1 MRLASVRP
9 TCLGRCQHLCTPGRS
24 VRPSGCQ
31 CHRPAESSGAASGSL
46 AASSPPLG
54 AERPALPLRK
64 APGAVLLRKG
74 PCAGLLN
81 PQAYTLTPSGRG
93 PWCLWSKTYLLNP
106 KQKLLDSKATQGIEP
121 KIEPVTEALTR
132 RNAVPNAAPPA
143 SPDVCL
149 TLLARTRYR
158 FCPLLRCAGHSW
170 PSDQR
175 QETGHANKCRSVV
188 AAASIS
194 QKHRRSVAR

>member
-1 MRLASVRP
+1 MALRPSQHAAPSRLSTGVARW
-9 TCLGRCQHLCTPGRS
+9 QKTPG
-24 VRPSGCQ
+24 
-31 CHRPAESSGAASGSL
+31 
-46 AASSPPLG
+46 
-54 AERPALPLRK
+54 
-64 APGAVLLRKG
+64 APGAFKEGAL
-74 PCAGLLN
+74 
-81 PQAYTLTPSGRG
+81 RG
-93 PWCLWSKTYLLNP
+93 PAQPPSSHANTQRQGAMVFWIQKVRFGSKTYLLNP

-149 TLLARTRYR
+149 TPLARTRYR

-175 QETGHANKCRSVV
+175 QETGHANKCSAPR
-188 AAASIS
+188 IR
-194 QKHRRSVAR
+194 RRSSQHLAEASALGGPMKDRL

>member
-1 MRLASVRP
+1 MPPARRVVGGSFRIPRSVLPATGRGKARLATQKSPR
-9 TCLGRCQHLCTPGRS
+9 
-24 VRPSGCQ
+24 
-31 CHRPAESSGAASGSL
+31 SGAFKE
-46 AASSPPLG
+46 G
-54 AERPALPLRK
+54 AL
-64 APGAVLLRKG
+64 
-74 PCAGLLN
+74 
-81 PQAYTLTPSGRG
+81 RG
-93 PWCLWSKTYLLNP
+93 PAQPPSLHANTQRQGPMVVWIQKVRSGSKTYLLNP

-149 TLLARTRYR
+149 TPLARTRYR

-175 QETGHANKCRSVV
+175 QETGHANKCS
-188 AAASIS
+188 ASQPPAS
-194 QKHRRSVAR
+194 RRSIGARWPEERSALEMAYSGGDRSHTKGHA

>member
-1 MRLASVRP
+1 MAL
-9 TCLGRCQHLCTPGRS
+9 
-24 VRPSGCQ
+24 RPSGSQ
-31 CHRPAESSGAASGSL
+31 HAPSRLSTGATQKSPRSGAFKE
-46 AASSPPLG
+46 G
-54 AERPALPLRK
+54 AL
-64 APGAVLLRKG
+64 
-74 PCAGLLN
+74 
-81 PQAYTLTPSGRG
+81 RG
-93 PWCLWSKTYLLNP
+93 PAQPPSLHANTQRQGAMVFWIQKVRFGSKTYLLNP

-175 QETGHANKCRSVV
+175 QETGHANKCSASQPTASRRRIGARWPDEGSAAEMAYSGGDRSQTKGR
-188 AAASIS
+188 A
-194 QKHRRSVAR
+194 

>member
-1 MRLASVRP
+1 MALRPSQHAAPSRLSTGVAHW
-9 TCLGRCQHLCTPGRS
+9 QKTPG
-24 VRPSGCQ
+24 
-31 CHRPAESSGAASGSL
+31 AAHS
-46 AASSPPLG
+46 
-54 AERPALPLRK
+54 
-64 APGAVLLRKG
+64 RKG

-175 QETGHANKCRSVV
+175 QETGHANKCS
-188 AAASIS
+188 ASQPPAS
-194 QKHRRSVAR
+194 RRSIGARWPEERSALEMAYSGGDRSHTKGHA

>member
-1 MRLASVRP
+1 MAL
-9 TCLGRCQHLCTPGRS
+9 
-24 VRPSGCQ
+24 RPSQHAAPSRLSTGVA
-31 CHRPAESSGAASGSL
+31 PLAENPRGGAFKE
-46 AASSPPLG
+46 G
-54 AERPALPLRK
+54 AL
-64 APGAVLLRKG
+64 
-74 PCAGLLN
+74 
-81 PQAYTLTPSGRG
+81 RG
-93 PWCLWSKTYLLNP
+93 PAQPPSLHANTQRQGPMVFWIQKVRSGSKTYLLNP

>member
-1 MRLASVRP
+1 M
-9 TCLGRCQHLCTPGRS
+9 
-24 VRPSGCQ
+24 
-31 CHRPAESSGAASGSL
+31 
-46 AASSPPLG
+46 
-54 AERPALPLRK
+54 PLRK
-64 APGAVLLRKG
+64 APGAVLSSKHANTQRQGAMVFWIRKVR
-74 PCAGLLN
+74 
-81 PQAYTLTPSGRG
+81 SG
-93 PWCLWSKTYLLNP
+93 SKTYLLNP

-149 TLLARTRYR
+149 TLLARAGYR

-175 QETGHANKCRSVV
+175 QETGHANKCSASQPPASHRSIGSWWPEEGS
-188 AAASIS
+188 ALEMAHSDAN
-194 QKHRRSVAR
+194 RSHAKGHA